1 MAVVGVGVSVGW
13 TWEGCGGGGDVGL
26 RDRGEGRKR
35 GKRRGEARWREVGRG
50 RWEGERTLTA
60 AEAGPAGLRSVARF
74 VDVGAGGGEV
84 SAYEGDGEGRAGR
97 GGHTGWRRGHC
108 GC

>member
-1 MAVVGVGVSVGW
+1 M
-13 TWEGCGGGGDVGL
+13 EGERMGGG
-26 RDRGEGRKR
+26 
-35 GKRRGEARWREVGRG
+35 
-50 RWEGERTLTA
+50 EGERTLTA

-74 VDVGAGGGEV
+74 VDVGAGGGGISV
-84 SAYEGDGEGRAGR
+84 YEGDGEGRAGR